1 MVDKIVEISKTD
13 LVTGEEVE
21 GAELEVQDK
30 ETEKI
35 IDKWTSTKEAH
46 KVTGLEE
53 NRTYILREKTAPY
66 GYETTEEIEFVVSE
80 NKEIQKIEMKDMPIL
95 QNIKLVKIDANTKE
109 SIKEKFTFGLYED
122 EECKDLIKEYE
133 SNKEEGTIIF
143 EDLRYG
149 TFFVK
154 EIKAPNGY
162 VISDKV
168 IKIEIN
174 DKGVFIDDVKVE
186 GENSLYTFE
195 FENAPIDTPKTGDD
209 SKTTIYAGV
218 LGLSLLTLVGLGVYE
233 YKRKKLV
240 NKK

>member
-80 NKEIQKIEMKDMPIL
+80 NKETQKIEMKDMPIL
-95 QNIKLVKIDANTKE
+95 QNIKLVKLMQILKKVSKKNSHLDYMKMKN
-109 SIKEKFTFGLYED
+109 
-122 EECKDLIKEYE
+122 
-133 SNKEEGTIIF
+133 
-143 EDLRYG
+143 
-149 TFFVK
+149 VK
-154 EIKAPNGY
+154 I
-162 VISDKV
+162 
-168 IKIEIN
+168 
-174 DKGVFIDDVKVE
+174 
-186 GENSLYTFE
+186 
-195 FENAPIDTPKTGDD
+195 
-209 SKTTIYAGV
+209 
-218 LGLSLLTLVGLGVYE
+218 
-233 YKRKKLV
+233 
-240 NKK
+240 